1 MFFLI
6 IFFLEKKYF
15 MHFER
20 YFAFQIAFNY
30 IILQKSGEKYSP
42 KHRYI
47 LALQLEKKHFCDVAH
62 IFGL

>member
-1 MFFLI
+1 
-6 IFFLEKKYF
+6 

-47 LALQLEKKHFCDVAH
+47 LALQLEKKN
-62 IFGL
+62 IFVM